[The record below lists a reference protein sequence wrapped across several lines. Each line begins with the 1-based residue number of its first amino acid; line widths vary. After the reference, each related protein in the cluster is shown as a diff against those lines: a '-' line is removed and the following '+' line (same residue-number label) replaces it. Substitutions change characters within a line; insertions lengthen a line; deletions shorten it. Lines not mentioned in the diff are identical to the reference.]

1 MTCLI
6 VDDDPIARAVVEH
19 MVQRHDALSLAG
31 ICSDGVDAANRLA
44 ALRAAGEPVD
54 LVLLDVEM
62 PEMTGLE
69 LAEAF
74 GTGPERPQVVLIT
87 SKEEYAR
94 EAFDVD
100 ATDYIVKPVTHA
112 RFLKAVERALARRGP
127 GDAAAPTPQDPDLL
141 FVKSGGRFVRVDLRE
156 VEWAEAQ
163 KDYVLFHTPGGDHLV
178 HTTMKA
184 LAERLPA
191 AFVRIHRSFFVRL
204 DHIRDVEEGSVV
216 VGKRVLPVGATYRAP
231 LLDRLNTL

>member
-19 MVQRHDALSLAG
+19 MVQRHDALSLVGVCA
-31 ICSDGVDAANRLA
+31 DGVAAASRLA
-44 ALRAAGEPVD
+44 ALRAAGEPVG

-74 GTGPERPQVVLIT
+74 GSGPERPQVVLIT

-112 RFLKAVERALARRGP
+112 RFLKAVERALARRGT
-127 GDAAAPTPQDPDLL
+127 DARTEPQNPDLL

-204 DHIRDVEEGSVV
+204 DHVRDVEEGSVV
-216 VGKRVLPVGATYRAP
+216 VGKRVLPVGTTYRAP